1 MTNFFQRY
9 VAHNWGLKL
18 VSLGLAVGMWL
29 AVARDPTAEIAVTVP
44 IELHNIPANLEVSSD
59 DVPQVQIRLRGPERI
74 VHRLR
79 PTDIYAE
86 IGLDGLKPGAR
97 TYDLTS
103 RQIHHPMELE
113 VVQILPGQVH
123 LTFDT
128 RLTRS
133 IPVHPRVVGSFVN
146 GYQIGQ
152 IVVEPSS
159 ILVTGPQHRVEA
171 IDAAITDPVDISGAM
186 TRVTFTRHP
195 YVADPLI
202 QVASSDPVHITVI
215 MEKPTNGAQPSAPA
229 QP

>member
-59 DVPQVQIRLRGPERI
+59 DVPQRI

-113 VVQILPGQVH
+113 VVQILPGQVQ
-123 LTFDT
+123 D
-128 RLTRS
+128 RKS
-133 IPVHPRVVGSFVN
+133 VV
-146 GYQIGQ
+146 
-152 IVVEPSS
+152 
-159 ILVTGPQHRVEA
+159 
-171 IDAAITDPVDISGAM
+171 
-186 TRVTFTRHP
+186 
-195 YVADPLI
+195 
-202 QVASSDPVHITVI
+202 
-215 MEKPTNGAQPSAPA
+215 
-229 QP
+229 